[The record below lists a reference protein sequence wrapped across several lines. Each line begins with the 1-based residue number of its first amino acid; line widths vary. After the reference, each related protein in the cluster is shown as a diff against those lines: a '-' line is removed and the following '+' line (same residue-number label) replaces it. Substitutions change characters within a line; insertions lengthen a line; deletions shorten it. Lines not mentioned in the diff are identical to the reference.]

1 MPISNQDIPNS
12 VQNLNSLAISIAT
25 WDTGALTNLNI
36 GLNSL
41 QRNCSDRTSTLL
53 PMNETRLLDEESLR
67 EEGGGYNF

>member
-1 MPISNQDIPNS
+1 MPISNQDIPIS

-25 WDTGALTNLNI
+25 WDTRALTNLNI

-41 QRNCSDRTSTLL
+41 QKNCSDRTSTLL
-53 PMNETRLLDEESLR
+53 PLNETRLLDEESLR